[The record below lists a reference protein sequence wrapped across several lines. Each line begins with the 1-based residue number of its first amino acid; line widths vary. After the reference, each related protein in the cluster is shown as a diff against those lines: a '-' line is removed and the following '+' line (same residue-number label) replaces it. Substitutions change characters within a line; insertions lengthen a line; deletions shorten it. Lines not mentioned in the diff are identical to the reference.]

1 MCLKVSASNRCG
13 ELAGMLKIV
22 SKFAM
27 DILPS
32 VIATIMGAYIV
43 NHYIVT
49 KPAPAVVAVSPA
61 DPRAETR
68 TGAKATEAKADVK
81 ESAVGSLPQPGV
93 TAKGISE
100 KAMLEQTAAEKPA
113 VVEKPVVAE
122 KPMEKSA
129 DKPAETASLP
139 ADTRRHTPAPREKV
153 VAKSVAVPVPPP
165 NPAVAAAPVVA
176 APAAEAAAGPE
187 EHRDA
192 NELARAAIERLR
204 GTGDVSPRPQ
214 EATRVTEAPRVIQAA
229 PPAAAPVASTPAIR
243 PLPPPIMVSTP
254 AGDAFNAPTG
264 STPARAA
271 GIDDPR
277 RPTPPADIPEASPS
291 LSLPIPGPLDLRAE
305 AEPQRREHT
314 NVAEDMLLAAKS
326 VFHAVLPK

>member
-1 MCLKVSASNRCG
+1 
-13 ELAGMLKIV
+13 MLKIV

-32 VIATIMGAYIV
+32 VVATIIGAYIV

-49 KPAPAVVAVSPA
+49 KPDAPASAAVSPA
-61 DPRAETR
+61 DPKAEAR
-68 TGAKATEAKADVK
+68 TEAKGDAKPASV
-81 ESAVGSLPQPGV
+81 VGGLPQPGV

-113 VVEKPVVAE
+113 VAE
-122 KPMEKSA
+122 KPAGAEKPA
-129 DKPAETASLP
+129 DKPTETASLP
-139 ADTRRHTPAPREKV
+139 AGSRRHAPAPREKAL
-153 VAKSVAVPVPPP
+153 AKSVAAPVAPST
-165 NPAVAAAPVVA
+165 PAVAAAPVVT
-176 APAAEAAAGPE
+176 APAAEVAAVPE

-192 NELARAAIERLR
+192 NEMARAAIERLR
-204 GTGDVSPRPQ
+204 GTGDVAPRPQ
-214 EATRVTEAPRVIQAA
+214 EAARVTETPRVVSAA
-229 PPAAAPVASTPAIR
+229 PPAVAPVASAPAVAVR

-254 AGDAFNAPTG
+254 AGDAFNTATG
-264 STPARAA
+264 STPARPT
-271 GIDDPR
+271 GIGDPR

-291 LSLPIPGPLDLRAE
+291 LSLPLPGPLDLRAE
-305 AEPQRREHT
+305 ADPQRREHT

>member
-1 MCLKVSASNRCG
+1 
-13 ELAGMLKIV
+13 MLKIV
-22 SKFAM
+22 SKFTM

-32 VIATIMGAYIV
+32 VIATILGAYIV

-49 KPAPAVVAVSPA
+49 RPDAPVAAAVSPA
-61 DPRAETR
+61 DPKAEAGTE
-68 TGAKATEAKADVK
+68 AKAAEAKADVK
-81 ESAVGSLPQPGV
+81 PATVGALPQPGV

-113 VVEKPVVAE
+113 VVEKPAVTE
-122 KPMEKSA
+122 KPIEKSA
-129 DKPAETASLP
+129 EKPAETASLP
-139 ADTRRHTPAPREKV
+139 ADTRRHTPAPREKA
-153 VAKSVAVPVPPP
+153 VAKSTPAPAPVAPPT
-165 NPAVAAAPVVA
+165 PAVAAAPFVA
-176 APAAEAAAGPE
+176 APAAEAAAASE

-214 EATRVTEAPRVIQAA
+214 EAARVPETPRVIVAA
-229 PPAAAPVASTPAIR
+229 PPVAAPVASAPAVR

-254 AGDAFNAPTG
+254 AGDAFNATTG
-264 STPARAA
+264 STPAKPAR
-271 GIDDPR
+271 IDDPR
-277 RPTPPADIPEASPS
+277 RPIPPADIPEASPS
-291 LSLPIPGPLDLRAE
+291 LSLPLSGPMDLRAE